1 MFLSITFQCPSKVS
15 CTLMLPFGFCLNFL
29 VVSMWPKWGA
39 RTFELKQQIVL
50 MLKSSCLCAYMLLY
64 TLLILSAFIWC
75 HIVTVAHVCESGVP
89 TSLRDLTFVRLTFFP
104 CHTFIVIHHFVYS
117 TKVYRL
123 SLSSARSQSL
133 HQWNLSLRFSIS
145 PEISLRLQKDPFH

>member
-89 TSLRDLTFVRLTFFP
+89 NISQGLDICAV
-104 CHTFIVIHHFVYS
+104 IVLHHFVYS

-145 PEISLRLQKDPFH
+145 PEISLRLQKDAFH